1 MLRLGSVALEE
12 CPRVAL
18 ALRDGARAEAV
29 QAALNEGVDILEFRI
44 DLFANQDPAAVQAEL
59 ARWEG
64 TPRIATV
71 RMAAEGGGWRGN
83 EADRLALYRA
93 VLAHAE
99 AVDVELAA
107 DAILDDVVAA
117 AHDQGRLVLGSHHD
131 FRETPPP
138 DRLAAIAD
146 KGRDHGADIIKV
158 AAHCQNT
165 GDVQTLARFLL
176 NTAYEDLVVIG
187 MGAAGLCTRI
197 FFPMLGSRITYTFLG
212 EATAPGQ
219 LTCEA
224 TLRYLEAFQKGE
236 ADSNA
241 GCDSADSV

>member
-1 MLRLGSVALEE
+1 MLRLGSVALGERP
-12 CPRVAL
+12 CVAL
-18 ALRDGARAEAV
+18 ALRDGAPAGAV
-29 QAALNEGVDILEFRI
+29 RAALDAGVDILEFRI
-44 DLFANQDPAAVQAEL
+44 DLFENQAPAAVRAEL
-59 ARWEG
+59 KRWEG
-64 TPRIATV
+64 TSRIATV
-71 RMAAEGGGWRGN
+71 RMTAEGGGWRGG
-83 EADRLALYRA
+83 EAERLALYRA
-93 VLAHAE
+93 ALECAE

-107 DAILDDVVAA
+107 DAILDDVIAA

-146 KGRDHGADIIKV
+146 KGRGHGVDIIKV
-158 AAHCQNT
+158 AAHCRNA

-176 NTAYEDLVVIG
+176 NTAFEDMVVIG

-197 FFPMLGSRITYTFLG
+197 FFPLLGSRITYTFLG

-224 TLRYLEAFQKGE
+224 TLRYLEAFQVGA
-236 ADSNA
+236 ADSDV
-241 GCDSADSV
+241 GCDSAGGI